1 MAILPTAHAS
11 QRFGGK
17 TIDFYVAPGQVIGS
31 DPRARAD
38 ERRIQDLDGERHP
51 VRIATRDFALD
62 PGDYAA
68 VIRLQPG
75 PKRRSRPVAVINYR
89 TNSWTRTQGDAPRLL
104 SRAGVA
110 RNANW
115 FLTLLAFIALAG
127 VIVWPHLVAML
138 GIISPALASGLP
150 AFDIFAL
157 LAGAQP
163 GLADARLANMAP
175 GLADVLASA
184 LPPLAGQE
192 GAAIFALG
200 VAAGL
205 LVAFGARSWRFAWV
219 PVFLVGIL
227 AGAIAVSGPEAA
239 MLPALAA
246 LGGSAAFFLV
256 GGFINRWRDSVRLEA
271 RVARLADHVLRHPP
285 EEMVTR
291 RGAAPA
297 LSDEAR
303 PAADTA
309 PDEDAPQTAPAAAT
323 GTVIAAAGAAS
334 IAARST
340 DGPDT
345 VAQSAEG
352 GAATSADASDDSPEA
367 GQEADTD
374 EAITA
379 AGAAESVDENKAD
392 GPDGESAATEGS
404 APQAAEGTD
413 APPAPDAAQPDET
426 GADET
431 VPGDKV
437 SGEAASETPDP
448 RLEARSMDIPPPP
461 PMPAA
466 SAADA
471 PSSRVDSGGDASAD
485 GTPPQE
491 EAALES
497 GDALRPQDLASPA
510 DTGSTDGDAE
520 AGDEDDDA
528 GAPDAFGGSEEKR
541 E

>member
-1 MAILPTAHAS
+1 MRGLSSVMAILPTAHAS

-115 FLTLLAFIALAG
+115 FLTLLAFIAVAG
-127 VIVWPHLVAML
+127 VIVWPNLVAML
-138 GIISPALASGLP
+138 AIISPGLASGLP

-163 GLADARLANMAP
+163 GLADARFANMAP

-291 RGAAPA
+291 REEAPA
-297 LSDEAR
+297 LSDEAG
-303 PAADTA
+303 PAADTT
-309 PDEDAPQTAPAAAT
+309 PDEGAPQTAPAAAT
-323 GTVIAAAGAAS
+323 GAVIAAAGAAS

-345 VAQSAEG
+345 PAQSAEDG
-352 GAATSADASDDSPEA
+352 ETAGTDAAAASV
-367 GQEADTD
+367 
-374 EAITA
+374 A
-379 AGAAESVDENKAD
+379 AGADDSVDENRTD

-404 APQAAEGTD
+404 PPQAAEAAD
-413 APPAPDAAQPDET
+413 APPAPGGAQPDEIGT
-426 GADET
+426 DET
-431 VPGDKV
+431 TPDEKV

-471 PSSRVDSGGDASAD
+471 PSNSADSGGDASAE

-491 EAALES
+491 EPAQEEPALES
-497 GDALRPQDLASPA
+497 GDAPRPQDLASPA
-510 DTGSTDGDAE
+510 DTGGANSGAE
-520 AGDEDDDA
+520 AGNEDDDA
-528 GAPDAFGGSEEKR
+528 SAPDAFGGTEEKR